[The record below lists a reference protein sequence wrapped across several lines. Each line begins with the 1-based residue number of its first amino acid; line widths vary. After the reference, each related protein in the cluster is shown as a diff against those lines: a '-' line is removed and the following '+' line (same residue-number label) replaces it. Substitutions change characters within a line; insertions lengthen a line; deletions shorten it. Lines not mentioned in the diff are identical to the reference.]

1 MTHIRTIEPVIVC
14 LGAMALGATALLV
27 LGTMA
32 AVLVAK
38 YGWHLI

>member
-14 LGAMALGATALLV
+14 LGAMALGAMAFLV
-27 LGTMA
+27 VGMMA
-32 AVLVAK
+32 AVLVAN